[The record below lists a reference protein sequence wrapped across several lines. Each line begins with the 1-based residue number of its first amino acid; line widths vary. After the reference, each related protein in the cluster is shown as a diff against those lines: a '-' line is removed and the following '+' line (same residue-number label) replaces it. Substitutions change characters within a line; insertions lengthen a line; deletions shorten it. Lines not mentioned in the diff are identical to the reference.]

1 MGRIVEFIFEF
12 FVEILWDRFGP
23 KTFWGHALVGAVIVG
38 GIALTI
44 WILNRKDAAAA
55 GVWG

>member
-1 MGRIVEFIFEF
+1 GRIVEFIFEF

-23 KTFWGHALVGAVIVG
+23 KTFWGHALVGVVIVG

-44 WILNRKDAAAA
+44 WILNRKDAAAS